1 MIDNAR
7 DKIIELHEGII
18 TSARRSVKDAV
29 EIGEIISNQKQLLNH
44 GEFLPWVETLPFGRT
59 SSFKYMR
66 LFEYKH
72 KCSSAEHLEE
82 AYKQIE
88 SLEYQKKQTKEEQ
101 KRAIIAEYR
110 KTGIKVD
117 GWDDSFKYIIKKDDE
132 NIKKLEE
139 EKELRLER
147 AEKYKQKEKEA
158 TDLYGDI
165 LENATAKLFEKRD
178 ERHKWKEKIRISDNG
193 KDDSFNDAIL
203 EYLDT
208 LDNDS
213 RRIEACNNIVKIC
226 RNISIQLQTIQEVK
240 M

>member
-7 DKIIELHEGII
+7 YKIIELHEGII

-29 EIGEIISNQKQLLNH
+29 KIGEIIFGKKKLLNH
-44 GEFLPWVETLPFGRT
+44 GEFLPWVASLPFNERT
-59 SSFKYMR
+59 SQRYIKLFYWKDKYDSVSD
-66 LFEYKH
+66 LQ
-72 KCSSAEHLEE
+72 E
-82 AYKQIE
+82 AYQKIETFEKQE
-88 SLEYQKKQTKEEQ
+88 KQTKEEH
-101 KRAIIAEYR
+101 KRSIIAEYR
-110 KTGIKVD
+110 KTGIKLD

>member
-7 DKIIELHEGII
+7 YKIIELHEGII

-44 GEFLPWVETLPFGRT
+44 GEFIPWVETLPFSER
-59 SSFKYMR
+59 SMRNYMQ
-66 LFEYKH
+66 LFLHIDKT
-72 KCSSAEHLEE
+72 ANVADLTE
-82 AYKQIE
+82 AYRQIE
-88 SLEYQKKQTKEEQ
+88 QIDQQKKQTDQER
-101 KRAIIAEYR
+101 KRSIIAKYR
-110 KTGIKVD
+110 KTGIKSD
-117 GWDDSFKYIIKKDDE
+117 GWDRTFDYIIKKDDE